1 MERTP
6 SACAMQWSIDLE
18 KGLRSNKPGKSAEA
32 ILDIGPKLEWW
43 SRESNLSAAE
53 YKVFGLIPG
62 EDKLFANTILLRLAD
77 AFKSGDK
84 HMKLCIVKIFLSEL
98 KQRRRLRSK
107 GRKDKGILSK
117 DKLDSYRELLSRI
130 KIVFDTG
137 DIEERAL
144 ALALFGCWA
153 HIAKDSADVRYLILS
168 SLVSMHVLES
178 APLELTPSSCAFVI
192 NATMQVTQTG
202 EFYIQSVLAE
212 YSHAAKASLFAAG
225 CFSELANDF
234 AYVFLEMLGGLLMS
248 SETSRVIRL
257 AGGRAFAKM
266 WCSLVLADR
275 AHKAPYP
282 SFPFRFAPK
291 VLAFR
296 TKHFSE
302 TILLTV
308 IETATLCMTGM
319 KLILESSEEDFSLV
333 MLVSLSK
340 IASKWT
346 SLIPIQVEL
355 LFSFMAKD
363 RGLSLQALALKCLHF
378 ILAKGIYHFH
388 ASSNVTLKLFGVI
401 NQSDFPPALQFE
413 ALRALYKM
421 PLPNLETIPC
431 TEILTSFSKF
441 LQIVE
446 FKLHSSIISERL
458 FSVHVLASIFYKLLG
473 IPKDAAGGIG
483 SIVASR
489 MITFTIDRISQL
501 IKLVV
506 DNPHPNKEAEQEV
519 KSLLFILVNLVE
531 RHRDLSGIVL
541 DKICIVIE
549 HLVRMLNEVTSMEN
563 SGSEDHHMTELDKED
578 HTSTAS
584 RVLVCLSQILIT
596 CFEMLEVSTAGATQ
610 VFNRMEHL
618 VEHVHRCSLLP
629 VYIRVIYHFL
639 LHYHAGYHCMWLK
652 IGEDTVSNRN
662 FRLSRCSSLSA
673 YGSLS
678 QNESLI
684 IDCVKEILDKKDYWS
699 SYKLGKYS
707 ACHGAWLVAAYI
719 FGDLIPMVR
728 SDICCLWLKSLSHLS
743 ELERQVQLFRLTL
756 SGNTAG
762 ETTTVNQIENVV
774 GASNKLCSLEEAF
787 GTSVSGRAFSFQRW
801 FITIRSKVVGT
812 VADVLKLLSTNSFSE
827 EASRSTERLGERI
840 LVQQSESSQGLSSLL
855 QLLAHASSQLMRLAR
870 EFDLLGASFI
880 GMDRKSMKIVSDF
893 GLGCSLLAFSTGLT
907 FLFVSSHGKQDC
919 SIYGL
924 ETSEE
929 QFHTLLVHDLL
940 RRLGYIDLETSKN
953 LRQLLDFR
961 RSSRSCSMQEFQ
973 NEISSTSVEARDV
986 TKLCRYSVQ
995 RFLSLQASTV
1005 HVNTGVSQIPRDALQ
1020 LLFNII
1026 FSWIQIP
1033 FRTPKHFFRL

>member
-1 MERTP
+1 M
-6 SACAMQWSIDLE
+6 I
-18 KGLRSNKPGKSAEA
+18 KILRGRRSLIKRSTISSSVDPVPPVVPFFA
-32 ILDIGPKLEWW
+32 IVPTAL
-43 SRESNLSAAE
+43 
-53 YKVFGLIPG
+53 LIC
-62 EDKLFANTILLRLAD
+62 L
-77 AFKSGDK
+77 
-84 HMKLCIVKIFLSEL
+84 IFLINVIGVSL
-98 KQRRRLRSK
+98 
-107 GRKDKGILSK
+107 I
-117 DKLDSYRELLSRI
+117 
-130 KIVFDTG
+130 IVSF
-137 DIEERAL
+137 
-144 ALALFGCWA
+144 
-153 HIAKDSADVRYLILS
+153 
-168 SLVSMHVLES
+168 
-178 APLELTPSSCAFVI
+178 
-192 NATMQVTQTG
+192 
-202 EFYIQSVLAE
+202 
-212 YSHAAKASLFAAG
+212 AKASLFAAG

-266 WCSLVLADR
+266 WCSLLLVDR
-275 AHKAPYP
+275 AHK
-282 SFPFRFAPK
+282 
-291 VLAFR
+291 
-296 TKHFSE
+296 
-302 TILLTV
+302 
-308 IETATLCMTGM
+308 TGM

-346 SLIPIQVEL
+346 SLIPIQMEL

-388 ASSNVTLKLFGVI
+388 ASSN
-401 NQSDFPPALQFE
+401 FE

-421 PLPNLETIPC
+421 LLLNLETIPC

-458 FSVHVLASIFYKLLG
+458 FSVHVLASIFDKFLG

-483 SIVASR
+483 SIVTSR

-519 KSLLFILVNLVE
+519 TSLLFILVNLVE

-541 DKICIVIE
+541 DKICVVIE
-549 HLVRMLNEVTSMEN
+549 HLVRMLKEVTSMEN
-563 SGSEDHHMTELDKED
+563 SGSEDHHMIELDKEN

-584 RVLVCLSQILIT
+584 RVLICLSQILIT

-629 VYIRVIYHFL
+629 VYIRLIYHLL
-639 LHYHAGYHCMWLK
+639 LHFHAGYHCMWLK

-673 YGSLS
+673 DGSLS

-684 IDCVKEILDKKDYWS
+684 VDCVKEILDKKDYWL
-699 SYKLGKYS
+699 SYKLGKYA

-728 SDICCLWLKSLSHLS
+728 SDICCLWLKSLSRLS

-762 ETTTVNQIENVV
+762 ETTSVNQIENVV
-774 GASNKLCSLEEAF
+774 GASNNF
-787 GTSVSGRAFSFQRW
+787 
-801 FITIRSKVVGT
+801 
-812 VADVLKLLSTNSFSE
+812 VL
-827 EASRSTERLGERI
+827 
-840 LVQQSESSQGLSSLL
+840 
-855 QLLAHASSQLMRLAR
+855 
-870 EFDLLGASFI
+870 
-880 GMDRKSMKIVSDF
+880 
-893 GLGCSLLAFSTGLT
+893 
-907 FLFVSSHGKQDC
+907 
-919 SIYGL
+919 
-924 ETSEE
+924 
-929 QFHTLLVHDLL
+929 
-940 RRLGYIDLETSKN
+940 
-953 LRQLLDFR
+953 
-961 RSSRSCSMQEFQ
+961 
-973 NEISSTSVEARDV
+973 
-986 TKLCRYSVQ
+986 
-995 RFLSLQASTV
+995 
-1005 HVNTGVSQIPRDALQ
+1005 
-1020 LLFNII
+1020 
-1026 FSWIQIP
+1026 
-1033 FRTPKHFFRL
+1033 